1 MFDELSF
8 INTAQKI
15 KILKPFK
22 KSISIPRI
30 DEKKLPTQ
38 EFQLKGISKRWD
50 ASCFRVFQT
59 IVTYCHWKRCF
70 FRTFQMHFSNISKV
84 NLKLLIPEILFMLVL
99 CNFDFYFKIT
109 TTTIS
114 DPASAKTFL
123 KCLTCPNREGMR
135 MGEGVHAI
143 ILLLIKFKQ
152 FNKNKIKIFI
162 Q

>member
-30 DEKKLPTQ
+30 DEKKLHTQ
-38 EFQLKGISKRWD
+38 EFQLKGFSKRWD

-70 FRTFQMHFSNISKV
+70 FRTYQMHFSNISKV
-84 NLKLLIPEILFMLVL
+84 NFKLLIPEILFMLVL
-99 CNFDFYFKIT
+99 WFLLQNYHNNNFGSHLSKDFSKMFNLPQSGGDEDGRVGACHNTASHKIQ
-109 TTTIS
+109 
-114 DPASAKTFL
+114 
-123 KCLTCPNREGMR
+123 
-135 MGEGVHAI
+135 AI
-143 ILLLIKFKQ
+143 Q
-152 FNKNKIKIFI
+152 
-162 Q
+162 